1 MTRRITRKATDCEK
15 LIIVFDKTTLF
26 ARIFKFRKGRIY
38 GLCNRVY
45 RKYYTICLKLALPDT
60 MIATEPLQ
68 SGYVITHL
76 TPVCQGVGNY
86 APRGAS
92 DLT

>member
-1 MTRRITRKATDCEK
+1 
-15 LIIVFDKTTLF
+15 
-26 ARIFKFRKGRIY
+26 
-38 GLCNRVY
+38 
-45 RKYYTICLKLALPDT
+45 

-76 TPVCQGVGNY
+76 TLVCQGAGNY
-86 APRGAS
+86 APTGAS